1 MPLPRL
7 TGVLVARLHITSGAL
22 SMRLQT
28 FLDEVPWE
36 QLSGVTDS

>member
-1 MPLPRL
+1 L
-7 TGVLVARLHITSGAL
+7 TVRGKQCWA
-22 SMRLQT
+22 LQT

>member
-1 MPLPRL
+1 VRSKQCW
-7 TGVLVARLHITSGAL
+7 A
-22 SMRLQT
+22 LQT